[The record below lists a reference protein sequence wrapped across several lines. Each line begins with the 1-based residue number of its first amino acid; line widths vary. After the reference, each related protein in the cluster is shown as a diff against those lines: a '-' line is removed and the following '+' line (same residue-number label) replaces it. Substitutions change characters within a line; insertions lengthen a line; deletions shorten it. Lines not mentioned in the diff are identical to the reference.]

1 MEIDGKYAIRNGNS
15 NVDLQTERLLTLK
28 RAGWNVFYYDYL
40 MHFKLSAEQAFK
52 EFEEKANAY
61 FSV

>member
-1 MEIDGKYAIRNGNS
+1 MEIDGKYAIRNDKS
-15 NVDLQTERLLTLK
+15 NVDLQTDRLLTLK

-40 MHFKLSAEQAFK
+40 MYFKHSPEQAFK

-61 FSV
+61 FTI

>member
-1 MEIDGKYAIRNGNS
+1 MEIDGKYGTKTVTR
-15 NVDLQTERLLTLK
+15 VDLQTERLLTLK

-52 EFEEKANAY
+52 EFEEANAY
-61 FSV
+61 FAV